1 MKIPPHVQTPVERLP
16 GVREQNKDQPLI
28 KVARDMEGA
37 FLAEMLSHAG
47 LGKSSDSFGG
57 GIGEEQYASFLRDAQ
72 AKEMVKQGGIG
83 LAEMLFE
90 SLKERTH
97 ER

>member
-1 MKIPPHVQTPVERLP
+1 
-16 GVREQNKDQPLI
+16 
-28 KVARDMEGA
+28 
-37 FLAEMLSHAG
+37 MLNYAG

-83 LAEMLFE
+83 LAEMIFE
-90 SLKERTH
+90 SLKESAN